1 MKKFIFDFS
10 VDAWIKGVE
19 IEADT
24 YEEAEEELH
33 RHTLEDLIEKGYVKD
48 SSISNIDCEVE
59 DDEEDDYE
67 DDLFD
72 DDDDELNLLLDDE

>member
-1 MKKFIFDFS
+1 MKKFIFEFS

-24 YEEAEEELH
+24 YQEAENKLH
-33 RHTLEDLIEKGYVKD
+33 RHTLEDLIEKGYVQD
-48 SSISNIDCEVE
+48 SDISDIECEV
-59 DDEEDDYE
+59 E

-72 DDDDELNLLLDDE
+72 DDDDEVNLSFDDE

>member
-1 MKKFIFDFS
+1 MKKFIFEFS

-24 YEEAEEELH
+24 YQEAEDKLY

-48 SSISNIDCEVE
+48 SNISDIDCEV
-59 DDEEDDYE
+59 E

-72 DDDDELNLLLDDE
+72 DDDDEVNLSFDDE

>member
-33 RHTLEDLIEKGYVKD
+33 RHALEELIEKGYVKD
-48 SSISNIDCEVE
+48 SSISNIDCDVE
-59 DDEEDDYE
+59 DDEDDYE
-67 DDLFD
+67 DGLFD
-72 DDDDELNLLLDDE
+72 DDDDLNLLLDDE